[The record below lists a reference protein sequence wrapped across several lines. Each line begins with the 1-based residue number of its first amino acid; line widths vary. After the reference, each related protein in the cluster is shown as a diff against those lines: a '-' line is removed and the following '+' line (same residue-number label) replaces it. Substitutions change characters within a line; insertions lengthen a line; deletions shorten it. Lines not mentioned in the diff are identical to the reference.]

1 MVSLPSSDSIG
12 ASADLAVREK
22 IVIITKKTHYT
33 SLKEEKMSQLSIQS
47 DLVEDKIQA
56 RLVHRVAS
64 IIDYFIK
71 NESLLEDLNR
81 DEMVA
86 YLMKLLSQNFSSS
99 ELEMM
104 SDENLTQKIRQVLG
118 VKAMAGMLKDLTA
131 EQMAEFDAVI
141 ASFRQKY

>member
-1 MVSLPSSDSIG
+1 
-12 ASADLAVREK
+12 VREK

-56 RLVHRVAS
+56 SLVHRVAS

-118 VKAMAGMLKDLTA
+118 VQAMAGMLKDLTA

>member
-1 MVSLPSSDSIG
+1 MV
-12 ASADLAVREK
+12 E
-22 IVIITKKTHYT
+22 
-33 SLKEEKMSQLSIQS
+33 
-47 DLVEDKIQA
+47 
-56 RLVHRVAS
+56 
-64 IIDYFIK
+64 
-71 NESLLEDLNR
+71 
-81 DEMVA
+81 

-118 VKAMAGMLKDLTA
+118 VQAMAGMLKDLTA

>member
-1 MVSLPSSDSIG
+1 
-12 ASADLAVREK
+12 VREK

-118 VKAMAGMLKDLTA
+118 VQAMAGMLKDLTA

>member
-1 MVSLPSSDSIG
+1 
-12 ASADLAVREK
+12 
-22 IVIITKKTHYT
+22 
-33 SLKEEKMSQLSIQS
+33 MSQVSIQS
-47 DLVEDKIQA
+47 DLVDDKIQC
-56 RLVHRVAS
+56 RLVRRVAS
-64 IIDYFIK
+64 IIDDFIK

-118 VKAMAGMLKDLTA
+118 VQAMAGMLKDLTA

-141 ASFRQKY
+141 ASFRQKF

>member
-1 MVSLPSSDSIG
+1 
-12 ASADLAVREK
+12 
-22 IVIITKKTHYT
+22 
-33 SLKEEKMSQLSIQS
+33 MSQVSIQS
-47 DLVEDKIQA
+47 DLVEDKIQS

-71 NESLLEDLNR
+71 NESLLKDLNR
-81 DEMVA
+81 DEMVK
-86 YLMKLLSQNFSSS
+86 YLMKLLSQNFSCS

-104 SDENLTQKIRQVLG
+104 SDENLNQKIRQVLG
-118 VKAMAGMLKDLTA
+118 VQAMAGMLKDLTS